1 MDATIACKEFGFD
14 VGQEVPAYDV
24 GMGDFYLSDPI
35 VLDDINCTGHED
47 SIVDCPALQGK
58 DMHNCIHS
66 EDVALKCS
74 MATTSTTTTP
84 QALFE
89 FYADGENEMSA
100 VVRLLQLGDYEHAG
114 ELDDGSVS
122 GLLQVSYNGIWGSV
136 CNTGFSDQDAKVA
149 CGQLGYGIGAEINAF
164 TIGLFDMS
172 VYQPFIAAY
181 IGCNASH
188 TNMLDCSGRWGLD
201 QPNCDFNDTVAIRC
215 APASSTN
222 GTCCCD
228 VLQSG
233 DFISSEEKDC
243 VVGQLRIYNERKCAG
258 SVTNATG
265 LPFFNETGF
274 SCTADNVRCEAESS
288 FEPMSGSGSLCTW
301 VEADQL
307 SETNPSICPT
317 LVPYQNGVIYPGN
330 SDDQYLNYCEYMVT
344 TECLS
349 MCFEESRSSCSNECD
364 KYAPL
369 FSNQDRGTTAG
380 LNSNNAGLIAGV
392 VAGAVVLVVIVVG
405 IVVMIVKR
413 KSRRVI
419 NTLPTARRVAI
430 QGAIP

>member
-1 MDATIACKEFGFD
+1 MDATIACKEFGFE

-84 QALFE
+84 QALLE

-100 VVRLLQLGDYEHAG
+100 VVRLLQLDDYEHAG
-114 ELDDGSVS
+114 ESDDGSVS
-122 GLLQVSYNGIWGSV
+122 GLLQVLYNFTWGSV

-149 CGQLGYGIGAEINAF
+149 CGQLGYDIGEEINAF
-164 TIGLFDMS
+164 TVGLFGMS
-172 VYQPFIAAY
+172 VYQPFIGAY
-181 IGCNASH
+181 IDCNASH
-188 TNMLDCSGRWGLD
+188 TNIRECSGRWGFD

-215 APASSTN
+215 APTSSTN

-228 VLQSG
+228 VLQGG
-233 DFISSEEKDC
+233 DFINSEETDC
-243 VVGQLRIYNERKCAG
+243 AVGRLRIYNERRCAG
-258 SVTNATG
+258 SVTYATG
-265 LPFFNETGF
+265 LPFLLETGF
-274 SCTADNVRCEAESS
+274 ACTADKVRCEAESS

-301 VEADQL
+301 VEANQL
-307 SETNPSICPT
+307 SETNSSICPT
-317 LVPYQNGVIYPGN
+317 PVPYQNGVIYPGN

-344 TECLS
+344 TDCLS

-369 FSNQDRGTTAG
+369 FSNQGGSNNTG
-380 LNSNNAGLIAGV
+380 LNSNNAGLIIGV
-392 VAGAVVLVVIVVG
+392 VVGVVVLVVIIVVV
-405 IVVMIVKR
+405 ITVMIVKR
-413 KSRRVI
+413 KSRRVM
-419 NTLPTARRVAI
+419 NAPPTASSAI
-430 QGAIP
+430 QGAVP